1 MKKMVIVVVAMMMV
15 MTMSMT
21 AFAKSDKP
29 TETAKQP
36 WYKVGITAV
45 CDAGTAVADGVVTA
59 GKTVAGGAVKVGT
72 GAKHGLGHAFIW
84 CSNWEAK
91 AGNWLL
97 K

>member
-36 WYKVGITAV
+36 WYKVGITTV
-45 CDAGTAVADGVVTA
+45 CDAGTVVADGVVTA
-59 GKTVAGGAVKVGT
+59 GKTVAGGAVKAGT